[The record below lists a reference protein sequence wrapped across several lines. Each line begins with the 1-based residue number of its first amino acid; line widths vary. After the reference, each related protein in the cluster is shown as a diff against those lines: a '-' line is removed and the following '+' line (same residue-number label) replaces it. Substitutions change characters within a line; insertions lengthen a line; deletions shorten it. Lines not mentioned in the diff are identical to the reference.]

1 MNRQEYLKKLETS
14 LGSMSYKEVKDILA
28 EIDSHFE
35 AGKARGKNEEELAN
49 ELGSPEYLARA
60 YMEGTE
66 LPKALRKQPEVKAAK
81 NVTDDH
87 VAEKIF
93 VIFFNLL
100 VAVPLWIALLAA
112 LFSAVILELSVIAG
126 LVALVLALPAF
137 GSFLAAGIAFALAM
151 FFAIVVIGVL
161 LYFGIKYFAVGT
173 KLYVR
178 WNKKIWNS
186 GF

>member
-28 EIDSHFE
+28 EIDSHFA
-35 AGKARGKNEEELAN
+35 AGAAKGKSEEELAD

-60 YMEGTE
+60 YMEGTQ
-66 LPKALRKQPEVKAAK
+66 LPKALRKQPEVKPAK
-81 NVTDDH
+81 APEDDN
-87 VAEKIF
+87 VAEKLF

-100 VAVPLWIALLAA
+100 VAVPLWLALLCA
-112 LFSAVILELSVIAG
+112 LVSACILELGVIAALVG
-126 LVALVLALPAF
+126 LVVALPNF
-137 GSFLAAGIAFALAM
+137 GAFLAAGIAFALAI
-151 FFAIVVIGVL
+151 FFAIVVIAVL

-173 KLYVR
+173 KYYIR
-178 WNKKIWNS
+178 WNKKIWKS

>member
-14 LGSMSYKEVKDILA
+14 LGSMSYREVKDILA

-35 AGKARGKNEEELAN
+35 AGTAKGKSEEELAN

-60 YMEGTE
+60 YIEGTE
-66 LPKALRKQPEVKAAK
+66 LPKALRKKPEVKEAK
-81 NVTDDH
+81 TVTDDH
-87 VAEKIF
+87 VAEKLF

-100 VAVPLWIALLAA
+100 VAVPLWLALLAA
-112 LFSAVILELSVIAG
+112 LFSALILELSVIAG
-126 LVALVLALPAF
+126 LVALVFALPSF

-151 FFAIVVIGVL
+151 LFAIIVIGVL

-173 KLYVR
+173 KLYIR
-178 WNKKIWNS
+178 WNKKIWKS

>member
-28 EIDSHFE
+28 EIDSHFA
-35 AGKARGKNEEELAN
+35 AGIAKGKSEEELSN

-66 LPKALRKQPEVKAAK
+66 LPKALRKTPEIKEAK

-87 VAEKIF
+87 VAERLF

-100 VAVPLWIALLAA
+100 VAVPLWFALLCA
-112 LFSAVILELSVIAG
+112 LVSVAIMELAVIAG
-126 LVALVLALPAF
+126 LVGLVVAVPSF
-137 GSFLAAGIAFALAM
+137 GSFIGAGVALSLAI
-151 FFAIVVIGVL
+151 FFAIIVVGVV